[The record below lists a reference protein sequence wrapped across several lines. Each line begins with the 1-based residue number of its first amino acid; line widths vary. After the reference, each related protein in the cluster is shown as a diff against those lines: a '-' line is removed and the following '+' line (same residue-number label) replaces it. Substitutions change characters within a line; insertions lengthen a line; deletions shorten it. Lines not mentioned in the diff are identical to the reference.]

1 MYDKKT
7 ISHLVL
13 SGGGGSGFIYLG
25 ALRYLQQENYLEHIK
40 HISGTSIG
48 SLFGAI
54 FALNISM
61 GDFEIFLKEKLKTLK
76 KNNIN
81 FIELIDNFG
90 LIDKENNFL
99 FKIIKEFFEKYNYN
113 TYTFLD
119 LAKNKGINILIQTL
133 HFSTLKEFVFNIDT
147 TPNVLLL
154 DAIYASM
161 SLPFIFKPYK
171 IGNELYIDGGVT
183 NNIPI
188 KSFYNI
194 NNENILIIQCHRDH
208 SNNLYENNNIINYL
222 LNIMNLVNT
231 EVGLKN
237 LLKLKYKY
245 YITFKDIPIAVIPY
259 KIDENFILST
269 TITEELLEQS
279 VIQGYEQ
286 IYNYITG
293 MKPLT

>member
-1 MYDKKT
+1 M
-7 ISHLVL
+7 
-13 SGGGGSGFIYLG
+13 
-25 ALRYLQQENYLEHIK
+25 
-40 HISGTSIG
+40 
-48 SLFGAI
+48 
-54 FALNISM
+54 
-61 GDFEIFLKEKLKTLK
+61 
-76 KNNIN
+76 
-81 FIELIDNFG
+81 
-90 LIDKENNFL
+90 
-99 FKIIKEFFEKYNYN
+99 
-113 TYTFLD
+113 
-119 LAKNKGINILIQTL
+119 IQTL